1 MAKPRIIAS
10 IEARMGSS
18 RLPGKVLMDVAGKP
32 ALTRLVNRLQ
42 RSKLL
47 DGIVLATTTSRK
59 DDALEAWAKTE
70 GVSCHR
76 GSEEDV
82 LDRVVNAQLQMNSEI
97 VVEVTGDCTLIDSA
111 VIDLGIQTFLENDC
125 DVVTNARKPFFPMGM
140 DIQVYPLKKLAE
152 VARTIRDPAVREHVS
167 LYFYE
172 HPELYRII
180 HVFGPQTWH
189 GPDYRFMLDY
199 PEDLKF
205 INEVY
210 RYLEPK
216 FGEDFGIEEIVALLR
231 AKPEVFEINRHCQ
244 DKPLR

>member
-1 MAKPRIIAS
+1 
-10 IEARMGSS
+10 
-18 RLPGKVLMDVAGKP
+18 MDVAGKP

-47 DGIVLATTTSRK
+47 DGIVLATTISKK
-59 DDALEAWAKTE
+59 DDALEAWAKAE
-70 GVSCHR
+70 RVDCHR

-82 LDRVVNAQLQMNSEI
+82 LDRVVSAQRQMNSEI

-111 VIDLGIQTFLENDC
+111 VIDLGIHTFLENDC

-152 VARTIRDPAVREHVS
+152 VASTIRDPAVREHVS

-180 HVFGPQTWH
+180 HVFAPQSWY

-210 RYLEPK
+210 RYLEPE
-216 FGEDFGIEEIVALLR
+216 FGEGFGIAEIVALLR